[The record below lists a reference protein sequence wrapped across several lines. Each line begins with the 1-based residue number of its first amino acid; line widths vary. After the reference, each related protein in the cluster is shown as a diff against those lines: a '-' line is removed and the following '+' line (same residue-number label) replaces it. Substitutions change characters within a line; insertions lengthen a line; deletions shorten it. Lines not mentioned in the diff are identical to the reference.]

1 MKTFS
6 VKLFIR
12 KIAAKKDFAIFTTPR
27 LRYQVRLDGRTDVG
41 VDVPDQSVGSHLD
54 RLPLDHDLLHAAG
67 VVDLV
72 AADAELARPG
82 QHRLEGENFVINF
95 DLTLDLFILL

>member
-1 MKTFS
+1 M
-6 VKLFIR
+6 KLFIR
-12 KIAAKKDFAIFTTPR
+12 NNPAKKDFAIFTTPR

-72 AADAELARPG
+72 PADAELARPG
-82 QHRLEGENFVINF
+82 QHRLEKLSNK
-95 DLTLDLFILL
+95 LDLG

>member
-1 MKTFS
+1 MKNFS

-12 KIAAKKDFAIFTTPR
+12 NIPAKKDFAIFTTPR

-72 AADAELARPG
+72 PADAELARPG
-82 QHRLEGENFVINF
+82 QHRLEKLSNK
-95 DLTLDLFILL
+95 LDLG

>member
-1 MKTFS
+1 MISNENFQCETLHQKHPC
-6 VKLFIR
+6 
-12 KIAAKKDFAIFTTPR
+12 KKDFAIFTTPR
-27 LRYQVRLDGRTDVG
+27 LRYQVRLDGRTDMG

-72 AADAELARPG
+72 PADAELARPG
-82 QHRLEGENFVINF
+82 QHRLEKLSNK
-95 DLTLDLFILL
+95 LDLG

>member
-12 KIAAKKDFAIFTTPR
+12 NNPAKKDFAIFTTPR

-41 VDVPDQSVGSHLD
+41 VDVPDHLVVIVIVIVIVAGDHLD
-54 RLPLDHDLLHAAG
+54 
-67 VVDLV
+67 
-72 AADAELARPG
+72 
-82 QHRLEGENFVINF
+82 
-95 DLTLDLFILL
+95 

>member
-12 KIAAKKDFAIFTTPR
+12 NIPAKKDFAIFTTPR

-41 VDVPDQSVGSHLD
+41 VDVPD
-54 RLPLDHDLLHAAG
+54 
-67 VVDLV
+67 
-72 AADAELARPG
+72 
-82 QHRLEGENFVINF
+82 
-95 DLTLDLFILL
+95 